1 MSTPDT
7 PPLSADERA
16 ELELLR
22 KRVADL
28 ESSKAAATTVVAER
42 SRSHWVR
49 WTASG
54 ILIVLVAVLVVG
66 GLAARFARSQ
76 ILDTGR
82 YVETVAPLA
91 KDPAIQA
98 DITNQVTK
106 QITDRLDIEAA
117 TKDALSAITENAP
130 RVPPQVVGLAPVI
143 ASQAE
148 GFIRDTVNR
157 LVTSDEFATLW
168 VDANR
173 IAHENVV
180 AVLTGNTKRVKI
192 DENGTVSIPLGPI
205 IDKVKQRLNDRG
217 FAFAD
222 KIPQIDA
229 SYTLFQ
235 SKDIVKAQRLTR
247 LLDRL
252 ATWLP
257 WIAVALAVGA
267 IFTAPRG
274 SRLRAMAL
282 VGLAVS
288 IAMVLLGFGLNA
300 ARAYYLDDIPT
311 DVLTPDAASA
321 IVDIVTVPLKTMLR
335 AAFAV
340 GIIVALV
347 GFLLGG
353 SRSATAVRHGYS
365 RAIDALRRSGSGREP
380 NQFEVWV
387 AQLRVPLR
395 IAIIAIAVAVLIFW
409 RYPTGLVVLTVA
421 VLAVIALVVVEVLAR
436 PAVNAARSI
445 ETRTPA

>member
-1 MSTPDT
+1 MSTPDAAA
-7 PPLSADERA
+7 PLSADERA

-28 ESSKAAATTVVAER
+28 EGAEAPSAPASERHRGNTLRWIAAGV
-42 SRSHWVR
+42 
-49 WTASG
+49 
-54 ILIVLVAVLVVG
+54 LIVLVAVLVVG
-66 GLAARFARSQ
+66 GVAARFARSQ
-76 ILDTGR
+76 ILDTDR

-98 DITNQVTK
+98 DITNQITQ
-106 QITDRLDIEAA
+106 QIFTRLDIEAA
-117 TKDALSAITENAP
+117 TKDALTALTENAP
-130 RVPPQVVGLAPVI
+130 RVPTQVVGLAPVI
-143 ASQAE
+143 AGQAE
-148 GFIRDTVNR
+148 GFIRDTVNK
-157 LVTSDEFATLW
+157 LVTSDEFANLW

-205 IDKVKQRLNDRG
+205 IDKVKQRLDDRG

-222 KIPQIDA
+222 KIPQVDA

-274 SRLRAMAL
+274 GRLRAMAL
-282 VGLAVS
+282 VGLAVA

-311 DVLTPDAASA
+311 DVLTPAAAGA
-321 IVDIVTVPLKTMLR
+321 ITDIVTVPLKLMIR
-335 AAFAV
+335 ATFAV
-340 GIIVALV
+340 AVVIALV

-353 SRSATAVRHGYS
+353 SRSAHAVRHGYS
-365 RAIDALRRSGSGREP
+365 RALDALRRSGSGREP
-380 NQFEVWV
+380 NQFETWV

-395 IAIIAIAVAVLIFW
+395 IAIIAIAVAILIFW

-421 VLAVIALVVVEVLAR
+421 VLAVIALIVVEILAR
-436 PAVNAARSI
+436 PAVNAARAI
-445 ETRTPA
+445 ETSTPA